1 MNDSAGVAIIDTIDK
16 LIEKELDLVGSD
28 GVLVLG

>member
-28 GVLVLG
+28 GVFVLG

>member
-16 LIEKELDLVGSD
+16 LIEEELDLVGSD
-28 GVLVLG
+28 GVFVLG